1 MVRSYNRHGAVE
13 AFGVIASNTS
23 NSIFDGK
30 VAYVPACEDVLVCR
44 CKVLF
49 EEQSSSQQ
57 ADSAFNVQGT

>member
-44 CKVLF
+44 CKVLI
-49 EEQSSSQQ
+49 E
-57 ADSAFNVQGT
+57 